1 MNFETQLHTG
11 LATQIANVELAQV
24 KHAELLH
31 HAQTQVRTES
41 TLCIPARLA
50 FTLAYQIRR
59 FTYRLAPR
67 LAFRLAL

>member
-11 LATQIANVELAQV
+11 LATQVVNLELAQA

-31 HAQTQVRTES
+31 AAQNQIQAES
-41 TLCIPARLA
+41 ASGIPARLA
-50 FTLAYQIRR
+50 FTLAYLIRR
-59 FTYRLAPR
+59 YTYRLAPG